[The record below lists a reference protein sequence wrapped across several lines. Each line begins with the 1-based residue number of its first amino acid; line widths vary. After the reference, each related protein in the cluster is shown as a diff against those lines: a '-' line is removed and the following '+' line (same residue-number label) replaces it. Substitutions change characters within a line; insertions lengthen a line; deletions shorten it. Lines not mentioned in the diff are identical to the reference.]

1 MSAADRPHSLS
12 SLPSL
17 SVVTV
22 VKNGEATLDACIRS
36 VSAQTYPNV
45 AHIIVDGASS
55 DGTIDILRSYD
66 ADLEYWVSEPDKGI
80 YNALNKAVALVR
92 GSHYVV
98 LGCDDLLLPSAAESF
113 MKHAYGALVIFGLV
127 RFDSAKNGQLRIR
140 NHSGGAMINIEAHR
154 LLGHY
159 DESYR
164 IAADTKFLTAARIA
178 GVTKD
183 MDDVTGTF
191 VAGGAS
197 GNYAKNVSEHARAMR
212 EAGAWGQFRSFAWK
226 APRLALAALRR

>member
-1 MSAADRPHSLS
+1 MSAADRPHPLS

-113 MKHAYGALVIFGLV
+113 MKHAYGAPISDDEVKQIGAYLAVAYG
-127 RFDSAKNGQLRIR
+127 SAKETDA
-140 NHSGGAMINIEAHR
+140 SVVAV
-154 LLGHY
+154 
-159 DESYR
+159 SSPVPP
-164 IAADTKFLTAARIA
+164 AAAPNASPGLT
-178 GVTKD
+178 
-183 MDDVTGTF
+183 
-191 VAGGAS
+191 
-197 GNYAKNVSEHARAMR
+197 
-212 EAGAWGQFRSFAWK
+212 
-226 APRLALAALRR
+226 